1 MQYACIVTTR
11 VDWLPIAML
20 PPLVRIGYD
29 DVRRK
34 TRNNTVMVGGPS
46 VLCYTM
52 YVTTTILLLPRALHL
67 QQSLCCGLR
76 RPRESW
82 GAAKGRARWAF
93 TRCAHLLLFTSWLR
107 RVEEHS
113 NIVWLLT
120 QHVTLPYTDD
130 GLEHWILIIA
140 SSSIMTK
147 LESQV
152 VKEPDS
158 ALHPVSSSVE
168 GSNCKV
174 IFDGGTVK
182 EDLTIAQQ

>member
-34 TRNNTVMVGGPS
+34 TSNNTVMVGGPS

-82 GAAKGRARWAF
+82 GGGKRPRALSIHTLRAFAAIYKLIAESRGAFQHSLTTYSTCDTTIHRRW
-93 TRCAHLLLFTSWLR
+93 
-107 RVEEHS
+107 
-113 NIVWLLT
+113 
-120 QHVTLPYTDD
+120 P
-130 GLEHWILIIA
+130 
-140 SSSIMTK
+140 
-147 LESQV
+147 
-152 VKEPDS
+152 
-158 ALHPVSSSVE
+158 
-168 GSNCKV
+168 
-174 IFDGGTVK
+174 
-182 EDLTIAQQ
+182 